1 MRALAEFIMRG
12 RAQACAVAFLG
23 NLFPL
28 ISPATVGLVSLRKG
42 SKEGLVVL
50 LWAALPLIASYF
62 FGQGS
67 GLLAL
72 ISGFSLLVTLVA
84 AAVLSATSSWQ
95 WTILTSMLMAT
106 VVTLL
111 IGLLLGVD
119 IDLLI
124 DRLSAMFAEIAA
136 QQSSEIEP
144 LAASRPLVLGAS
156 ALMLVL
162 STVVCLAVS
171 RWWQAMLYNPGGF
184 GEEFRQLRLDMRVAG
199 LSVGVFVLV
208 LYLPTEYRFWA
219 DLMLVPLLLSGVSLM
234 HYAVN
239 VAALGS
245 SWLVFMYIGLVVSG
259 PVIGGLLV
267 GLGLADSL
275 MNLRLRLT
283 ANKDRE
289 QKVEMVNK
297 RL

>member
-42 SKEGLVVL
+42 SQEGLVVL

-67 GLLAL
+67 SLLAV
-72 ISGFSLLVTLVA
+72 ISGFSLLLTLA
-84 AAVLSATSSWQ
+84 AATVLSATRSWQ
-95 WTILTSMLMAT
+95 WTILTSMSTAT
-106 VVTLL
+106 VVTLV
-111 IGLLLGVD
+111 IGLLLGVE

-124 DRLSAMFAEIAA
+124 DRLNALFAEVAA
-136 QQSSEIEP
+136 QQSSQIEP
-144 LAASRPLVLGAS
+144 VAASRPLVLGAS
-156 ALMLVL
+156 ALMLAL
-162 STVVCLAVS
+162 STVVCLFVA

-199 LSVGVFVLV
+199 LLIGVFVLV

-219 DLMLVPLLLSGVSLM
+219 ELMLVPLLLAGLSLM

-275 MNLRLRLT
+275 LNLRLRLT

-289 QKVEMVNK
+289 Q
-297 RL
+297 

>member
-111 IGLLLGVD
+111 IGLLLGVE

-124 DRLSAMFAEIAA
+124 DRLSAIFAEIAA

-245 SWLVFMYIGLVVSG
+245 SWLVFMYIGLVVFG

-275 MNLRLRLT
+275 LNLRLRLT

-289 QKVEMVNK
+289 Q
-297 RL
+297 

>member
-28 ISPATVGLVSLRKG
+28 ISPATVGLVSLKEG
-42 SKEGLVVL
+42 SQEGLVVL

-67 GLLAL
+67 SLLAV
-72 ISGFSLLVTLVA
+72 ISGFSLVLTLVA

-95 WTILTSMLMAT
+95 WTILTSMLTAT

-111 IGLLLGVD
+111 IGLLLGVET
-119 IDLLI
+119 DLLI

-171 RWWQAMLYNPGGF
+171 RWWQAMLFNPGGF
-184 GEEFRQLRLDMRVAG
+184 GDEFRQLRLDMRVAG

-245 SWLVFMYIGLVVSG
+245 SWLVFMYIGLVVFG

-275 MNLRLRLT
+275 LNLRLRLT

-289 QKVEMVNK
+289 Q
-297 RL
+297 

>member
-42 SKEGLVVL
+42 SQEGLVVL

-67 GLLAL
+67 SLLAV
-72 ISGFSLLVTLVA
+72 ISGFSLLLTLA
-84 AAVLSATSSWQ
+84 AATVLSATRSWQ
-95 WTILTSMLMAT
+95 WTILTSMSTAT
-106 VVTLL
+106 VVTLV
-111 IGLLLGVD
+111 IGLLLGVE

-124 DRLSAMFAEIAA
+124 DRLNALFAEVAA
-136 QQSSEIEP
+136 QQSSQIEP
-144 LAASRPLVLGAS
+144 VAASRPLVLGAS
-156 ALMLVL
+156 ALMLAL
-162 STVVCLAVS
+162 STVVCLFVA

-184 GEEFRQLRLDMRVAG
+184 GDEFRQLRLDMRVAG
-199 LSVGVFVLV
+199 LLIGVFVLV

-219 DLMLVPLLLSGVSLM
+219 ELMLVPLLLAGLSLM

-275 MNLRLRLT
+275 LNLRLRLT

-289 QKVEMVNK
+289 Q
-297 RL
+297 

>member
-289 QKVEMVNK
+289 Q
-297 RL
+297 

>member
-42 SKEGLVVL
+42 SQEGLVVL

-67 GLLAL
+67 SLLAV
-72 ISGFSLLVTLVA
+72 ISGFSLLLTLA
-84 AAVLSATSSWQ
+84 AATVLSATRSWQ
-95 WTILTSMLMAT
+95 WTILMSMSMAT
-106 VVTLL
+106 VVTLV
-111 IGLLLGVD
+111 IGLLLGVE

-124 DRLSAMFAEIAA
+124 DRLNALFAEVAA
-136 QQSSEIEP
+136 QQSSQIEP
-144 LAASRPLVLGAS
+144 VAASRPLVLGAS
-156 ALMLVL
+156 ALMLAL
-162 STVVCLAVS
+162 STVVCLFVA

-184 GEEFRQLRLDMRVAG
+184 GDEFRQLRLDMRVAG
-199 LSVGVFVLV
+199 LLIGVFVLV

-219 DLMLVPLLLSGVSLM
+219 ELMLVPLLLAGLSLM

-275 MNLRLRLT
+275 LNLRLRLT

-289 QKVEMVNK
+289 Q
-297 RL
+297 

>member
-1 MRALAEFIMRG
+1 LRALAEFIMRG

-28 ISPATVGLVSLRKG
+28 ISPATVGLVSLKEG
-42 SKEGLVVL
+42 SQEGLVVL

-67 GLLAL
+67 SLLAV
-72 ISGFSLLVTLVA
+72 ISGFSLVLTLVA
-84 AAVLSATSSWQ
+84 AAVLRATSSWQ
-95 WTILTSMLMAT
+95 WTILTSMLTAT

-111 IGLLLGVD
+111 IGLLLGVE

-136 QQSSEIEP
+136 QQSPEIEP
-144 LAASRPLVLGAS
+144 VAASRPLVLGAS
-156 ALMLVL
+156 ALMLAL
-162 STVVCLAVS
+162 STVVCLFVA
-171 RWWQAMLYNPGGF
+171 RWWQAMLYKPGGF
-184 GEEFRQLRLDMRVAG
+184 GDEFRQLRLDMRVAG

-245 SWLVFMYIGLVVSG
+245 SWLVFMYIGLVVFG

-275 MNLRLRLT
+275 LNLRLRLT

-289 QKVEMVNK
+289 Q
-297 RL
+297 

>member
-42 SKEGLVVL
+42 SQEGLVVL

-67 GLLAL
+67 SLLAV
-72 ISGFSLLVTLVA
+72 ISGFSLLLTLA
-84 AAVLSATSSWQ
+84 AATVLSATRSWQ
-95 WTILTSMLMAT
+95 WTILMSMSMAT
-106 VVTLL
+106 VVTLV
-111 IGLLLGVD
+111 IGLLLGVE

-124 DRLSAMFAEIAA
+124 DRLNALFAEVAA
-136 QQSSEIEP
+136 QQSSQIEP
-144 LAASRPLVLGAS
+144 VAASRPLVLGAS
-156 ALMLVL
+156 ALMLAL
-162 STVVCLAVS
+162 STVVCLFVA

-184 GEEFRQLRLDMRVAG
+184 GDEFRQLRLDMRVAG
-199 LSVGVFVLV
+199 LLIGVFVLV

-219 DLMLVPLLLSGVSLM
+219 ELMLVPLLLAGLSLM

-239 VAALGS
+239 VTVLGS

-275 MNLRLRLT
+275 LNLRLRLT
-283 ANKDRE
+283 VNKDRE
-289 QKVEMVNK
+289 Q
-297 RL
+297 

>member
-28 ISPATVGLVSLRKG
+28 ISPATVGLVSLKEG
-42 SKEGLVVL
+42 SQEGLVVL

-67 GLLAL
+67 SLLAV
-72 ISGFSLLVTLVA
+72 ISGFSLVLTLVA
-84 AAVLSATSSWQ
+84 AAVLRATSSWQ
-95 WTILTSMLMAT
+95 WTILTSMSMAT
-106 VVTLL
+106 VVTLV
-111 IGLLLGVD
+111 IGLLLGVE

-136 QQSSEIEP
+136 QQSPEIEP
-144 LAASRPLVLGAS
+144 VAASRPLVLGAS
-156 ALMLVL
+156 ALMLAL
-162 STVVCLAVS
+162 STVVCLFVA

-184 GEEFRQLRLDMRVAG
+184 GDEFRQLRLDMRVAG

-234 HYAVN
+234 HYAVS

-275 MNLRLRLT
+275 LNLRLRLT
-283 ANKDRE
+283 VNKDRE
-289 QKVEMVNK
+289 Q
-297 RL
+297 

>member
-1 MRALAEFIMRG
+1 MRG

-42 SKEGLVVL
+42 SQEGLVVL

-67 GLLAL
+67 SLLAV
-72 ISGFSLLVTLVA
+72 ISGFSLLLTLA
-84 AAVLSATSSWQ
+84 AATVLSATRSWQ
-95 WTILTSMLMAT
+95 WTILMSMSMAT
-106 VVTLL
+106 VVTLV
-111 IGLLLGVD
+111 IGLLLGVE

-124 DRLSAMFAEIAA
+124 DRLNALFAEVAA
-136 QQSSEIEP
+136 QQSSQIEP
-144 LAASRPLVLGAS
+144 VAASRPLVLGAS
-156 ALMLVL
+156 ALMLAL
-162 STVVCLAVS
+162 STVVCLFVA

-184 GEEFRQLRLDMRVAG
+184 GDEFRQLRLDMRVAG

-234 HYAVN
+234 HYAVS

-275 MNLRLRLT
+275 LNLRSRLT
-283 ANKDRE
+283 VNKDRE
-289 QKVEMVNK
+289 Q
-297 RL
+297 

>member
-42 SKEGLVVL
+42 SQEGLVVL

-67 GLLAL
+67 SLLAV
-72 ISGFSLLVTLVA
+72 ISGFSLLLTLA
-84 AAVLSATSSWQ
+84 AATVLSATRSWQ
-95 WTILTSMLMAT
+95 WTILTSMSMAT
-106 VVTLL
+106 VVTLV
-111 IGLLLGVD
+111 IGLLLGVE

-124 DRLSAMFAEIAA
+124 DRLNALFAEVAA
-136 QQSSEIEP
+136 QQSSQIEP
-144 LAASRPLVLGAS
+144 VAASRPLVLGAS
-156 ALMLVL
+156 ALMLAL
-162 STVVCLAVS
+162 STVVCLFVA

-184 GEEFRQLRLDMRVAG
+184 GDEFRQLRLDMRVAG
-199 LSVGVFVLV
+199 LLIGVFVLV
-208 LYLPTEYRFWA
+208 LYLPIEYRFWA
-219 DLMLVPLLLSGVSLM
+219 ELMLVPLLLAGLSLM

-275 MNLRLRLT
+275 LNLRLRLT

-289 QKVEMVNK
+289 Q
-297 RL
+297 